1 MQIKPRMLQYIKED
15 EVRSFVE
22 PVLIGLG
29 GAVVRKGFPY
39 LGFAL
44 ALYFA
49 MVVTLAASPRQD
61 KPPQP
66 FGPDAFSGRVVVQS
80 SSPPLGMR
88 LFACIDDCL
97 IYKSEVVGIKEGGAY
112 SGLVV
117 NPTDRSLVGHSI
129 YFYLVNNFGRIQALE
144 TVDFAAATDNFT
156 LDLNFS
162 DRIPVPTPLPTVT
175 PTASL
180 PVPGDVAVTAI
191 PRMALIVGAISV
203 VLGMGILMA
212 ARRRAA

>member
-1 MQIKPRMLQYIKED
+1 MLQDIKAD
-15 EVRSFVE
+15 GLQSFVE

-29 GAVVRKGFPY
+29 GAVVRKTFPF
-39 LGFAL
+39 LAL
-44 ALYFA
+44 ALALNIA
-49 MVVTLAASPRQD
+49 MLVTLAASPQQD

-80 SSPPLGMR
+80 SSPPLGMT

-129 YFYLVNNFGRIQALE
+129 HFYLANDFGRIQALE

-156 LDLNFS
+156 LDLNFF
-162 DRIPVPTPLPTVT
+162 DAIPVPTPLPTVT

-191 PRMALIVGAISV
+191 PRMALIVGAIAV

>member
-1 MQIKPRMLQYIKED
+1 MLQDIKVD
-15 EVRSFVE
+15 GLRYFVD

-29 GAVVRKGFPY
+29 GAGVRREFPF
-39 LGFAL
+39 LAL
-44 ALYFA
+44 ALALNFA
-49 MVVTLAASPRQD
+49 MLVTLAASPHQD

-66 FGPDAFSGRVVVQS
+66 FGPDAFSGRAVVQS
-80 SSPPLGMR
+80 GSPPLGMK

-112 SGLVV
+112 SRLVV

-129 YFYLVNNFGRIQALE
+129 HFYLANDFGRIQALE
-144 TVDFAAATDNFT
+144 TVDFAGATDNFA

-162 DRIPVPTPLPTVT
+162 DTIPVPTPLPTVT

-180 PVPGDVAVTAI
+180 PVPGDVTVTAI
-191 PRMALIVGAISV
+191 PRMALIVGAIAV

>member
-1 MQIKPRMLQYIKED
+1 MLQDIKVD
-15 EVRSFVE
+15 GLRYFVD

-29 GAVVRKGFPY
+29 GAGVRREFPF
-39 LGFAL
+39 LAL
-44 ALYFA
+44 ALALNFA
-49 MVVTLAASPRQD
+49 MLVTLAAAPHQD

-66 FGPDAFSGRVVVQS
+66 FGPDAFSGRAVVQS
-80 SSPPLGMR
+80 GSPPLGMK

-112 SGLVV
+112 NRLIV

-129 YFYLVNNFGRIQALE
+129 HFYLANDFGRIQALE
-144 TVDFAAATDNFT
+144 TVDFAGATDNFT

-162 DRIPVPTPLPTVT
+162 DTIPVPTPLPTVT

-180 PVPGDVAVTAI
+180 PVAGDVTVTAI
-191 PRMALIVGAISV
+191 PRMALIVGAIAV

-212 ARRRAA
+212 ARRRAV

>member
-1 MQIKPRMLQYIKED
+1 MLQDIKVD
-15 EVRSFVE
+15 RLRYFVD

-29 GAVVRKGFPY
+29 GAVVRREFPF
-39 LGFAL
+39 LAL
-44 ALYFA
+44 ALALNFA
-49 MVVTLAASPRQD
+49 MLVTLAASPHQD

-66 FGPDAFSGRVVVQS
+66 FGPDAFSGRAVVQS
-80 SSPPLGMR
+80 GSPPLGIK

-112 SGLVV
+112 SRLVV

-129 YFYLVNNFGRIQALE
+129 HFYLANDFGRIQALE
-144 TVDFAAATDNFT
+144 TVDFAGATDNFT

-162 DRIPVPTPLPTVT
+162 DTIPVPTPLPTVT

-180 PVPGDVAVTAI
+180 PVAGDVTVTAI
-191 PRMALIVGAISV
+191 PRMALIVGAIAV

>member
-1 MQIKPRMLQYIKED
+1 MDGLRY
-15 EVRSFVE
+15 FVD

-29 GAVVRKGFPY
+29 GAGVRREFPF
-39 LGFAL
+39 LGLAL
-44 ALYFA
+44 ALNFA
-49 MVVTLAASPRQD
+49 MLVTLAASPHQD

-66 FGPDAFSGRVVVQS
+66 FGPDAFSGRAVVQS
-80 SSPPLGMR
+80 GSPPLGMK

-112 SGLVV
+112 SRLVV

-129 YFYLVNNFGRIQALE
+129 HFYLANDFGRIQALE
-144 TVDFAAATDNFT
+144 TVDFAGATDNFA

-162 DRIPVPTPLPTVT
+162 DTIPVPTPLPTVT

-180 PVPGDVAVTAI
+180 PVPGDVTVTAI
-191 PRMALIVGAISV
+191 PRMALIVGAIAV

-212 ARRRAA
+212 ARRRAT

>member
-1 MQIKPRMLQYIKED
+1 MLQDIKVD
-15 EVRSFVE
+15 GLRYFVD

-29 GAVVRKGFPY
+29 GAGVRREF
-39 LGFAL
+39 LFLAL
-44 ALYFA
+44 ALALNFA
-49 MVVTLAASPRQD
+49 MLVTLAASPHQD

-66 FGPDAFSGRVVVQS
+66 FGPDAFSGRAVVQS
-80 SSPPLGMR
+80 GAAPLGMK

-112 SGLVV
+112 SRLVV

-129 YFYLVNNFGRIQALE
+129 HFYLANDFGRIQALE
-144 TVDFAAATDNFT
+144 TVDFAGATDNFT

-162 DRIPVPTPLPTVT
+162 DTIPVPTPLPTVT

-180 PVPGDVAVTAI
+180 PVAGDGTVTAI
-191 PRMALIVGAISV
+191 PRMALIVGAIAV

>member
-1 MQIKPRMLQYIKED
+1 MLQDIKVD
-15 EVRSFVE
+15 GLRYFVD

-29 GAVVRKGFPY
+29 GAGVRREFPF
-39 LGFAL
+39 LAL
-44 ALYFA
+44 ALALNFA
-49 MVVTLAASPRQD
+49 MLVTLAASPHQD

-66 FGPDAFSGRVVVQS
+66 FGPDAFSGRAVVQS
-80 SSPPLGMR
+80 GSPPLGMK

-112 SGLVV
+112 SRLVV

-129 YFYLVNNFGRIQALE
+129 HFYLANDFGRIQALE
-144 TVDFAAATDNFT
+144 TVDFAGATDNFT
-156 LDLNFS
+156 LDLKFS
-162 DRIPVPTPLPTVT
+162 DTIPVPTPLPTVT

-180 PVPGDVAVTAI
+180 PVPGDVTVTAI
-191 PRMALIVGAISV
+191 PRMALIVGAIAV

>member
-1 MQIKPRMLQYIKED
+1 MLQDIKAD
-15 EVRSFVE
+15 GLRSFVE

-29 GAVVRKGFPY
+29 GAVVRREFPF
-39 LGFAL
+39 LAL
-44 ALYFA
+44 ALALNFA
-49 MVVTLAASPRQD
+49 MLVTLAASPHQD

-80 SSPPLGMR
+80 NSPPLGMR

-129 YFYLVNNFGRIQALE
+129 HFYLANGFGRIQALE

-156 LDLNFS
+156 LDLNFF
-162 DRIPVPTPLPTVT
+162 DAIPVPTPLPTVT

-180 PVPGDVAVTAI
+180 PAPGDVTVTAI
-191 PRMALIVGAISV
+191 PRMALIVGAIAV

>member
-1 MQIKPRMLQYIKED
+1 MDGL
-15 EVRSFVE
+15 RSFVE

-29 GAVVRKGFPY
+29 GAVVRREFPF
-39 LGFAL
+39 LAL
-44 ALYFA
+44 ALALNFA
-49 MVVTLAASPRQD
+49 MLVTLAASPHQD

-97 IYKSEVVGIKEGGAY
+97 IYKSEVVEIKEGGAY
-112 SGLVV
+112 SRLVV

-129 YFYLVNNFGRIQALE
+129 HFYRANDFGRSQALE

-162 DRIPVPTPLPTVT
+162 DAIPVPTPLPTVT

-191 PRMALIVGAISV
+191 PRMALVVGAIAV

>member
-1 MQIKPRMLQYIKED
+1 MLQDIKVEGL
-15 EVRSFVE
+15 RYFVD

-29 GAVVRKGFPY
+29 GAVVRRGFPF
-39 LGFAL
+39 LVLAL
-44 ALYFA
+44 ALNFV

-66 FGPDAFSGRVVVQS
+66 FGPDAFSGRAVVQNGF
-80 SSPPLGMR
+80 PPLGMK
-88 LFACIDDCL
+88 LFACIDDCF

-112 SGLVV
+112 SRLVV

-129 YFYLVNNFGRIQALE
+129 HFYLANDFGRIQALE
-144 TVDFAAATDNFT
+144 TVDFAGATDNFA

-162 DRIPVPTPLPTVT
+162 DTIPVPTPLPTVT

-180 PVPGDVAVTAI
+180 PVAGDVTVTAI
-191 PRMALIVGAISV
+191 PRMALIVGAIAV

>member
-1 MQIKPRMLQYIKED
+1 MLQDIRED
-15 EVRSFVE
+15 GLRSFVE
-22 PVLIGLG
+22 PVFIGLG
-29 GAVVRKGFPY
+29 GAVVRIQFRF
-39 LGFAL
+39 LAL
-44 ALYFA
+44 ALALNIA
-49 MVVTLAASPRQD
+49 MLVTLAASPHQY

-80 SSPPLGMR
+80 SSPPVGMW

-97 IYKSEVVGIKEGGAY
+97 IYKSKVVGIKEGGAY
-112 SGLVV
+112 SGLIV

-129 YFYLVNNFGRIQALE
+129 NFYLANDFGLILALE
-144 TVDFAAATDNFT
+144 SVDFAAATDNFT

-180 PVPGDVAVTAI
+180 PVPGDVTVTAI
-191 PRMALIVGAISV
+191 PRMALIVGAIAV

>member
-1 MQIKPRMLQYIKED
+1 MLQDIKAD
-15 EVRSFVE
+15 GLRYFVD

-29 GAVVRKGFPY
+29 GAGVRREFPF
-39 LGFAL
+39 LAL
-44 ALYFA
+44 ALALNFA
-49 MVVTLAASPRQD
+49 MLVTLAASPHQD

-66 FGPDAFSGRVVVQS
+66 FGPDAFSGRAVVQNG
-80 SSPPLGMR
+80 SPPLGLM

-97 IYKSEVVGIKEGGAY
+97 IYKSEVVWIKEEGAY
-112 SGLVV
+112 SRLVV

-129 YFYLVNNFGRIQALE
+129 HFYLANDFGRIQALE
-144 TVDFAAATDNFT
+144 TVDFAGATDNFT

-162 DRIPVPTPLPTVT
+162 DTIPVPTPLPTVT

-180 PVPGDVAVTAI
+180 PVPGDVTVTAI
-191 PRMALIVGAISV
+191 PRMALIVGAIAV

>member
-1 MQIKPRMLQYIKED
+1 MLQDIKVD
-15 EVRSFVE
+15 GLRYFVD

-29 GAVVRKGFPY
+29 GAGVRRKFPF
-39 LGFAL
+39 LAL
-44 ALYFA
+44 ALALNFA
-49 MVVTLAASPRQD
+49 MLVTLAASPHQD

-66 FGPDAFSGRVVVQS
+66 FGPDAFSGRAVVQS
-80 SSPPLGMR
+80 GSPPLGMK

-112 SGLVV
+112 SRLVV

-129 YFYLVNNFGRIQALE
+129 HFYLANDFGRIQALE
-144 TVDFAAATDNFT
+144 TVDFAGATDNFT

-162 DRIPVPTPLPTVT
+162 DTIPVPTPLPTVT

-180 PVPGDVAVTAI
+180 PVPGDVTVTAI
-191 PRMALIVGAISV
+191 PRMALIVGAIAV

>member
-1 MQIKPRMLQYIKED
+1 MR
-15 EVRSFVE
+15 
-22 PVLIGLG
+22 
-29 GAVVRKGFPY
+29 RKFPS
-39 LGFAL
+39 LAL
-44 ALYFA
+44 ALALNFG
-49 MVVTLAASPRQD
+49 MLVTLAASPHQD

-66 FGPDAFSGRVVVQS
+66 FGPDAFSGRAVVQS
-80 SSPPLGMR
+80 GSPPLGMK

-112 SGLVV
+112 SRLVV

-129 YFYLVNNFGRIQALE
+129 HFYLANDFGRIQAME
-144 TVDFAAATDNFT
+144 TVDFAGATDNFA

-162 DRIPVPTPLPTVT
+162 DTIPVPTPLPTVT

-180 PVPGDVAVTAI
+180 PVAGDVTVTAI
-191 PRMALIVGAISV
+191 PRMALIVGAIAV

-212 ARRRAA
+212 ARHRAA

>member
-1 MQIKPRMLQYIKED
+1 MLQDIKVD
-15 EVRSFVE
+15 GLRSFVE
-22 PVLIGLG
+22 PVIIGLG
-29 GAVVRKGFPY
+29 GAVVRREFPF
-39 LGFAL
+39 LVLAL
-44 ALYFA
+44 ALNFA
-49 MVVTLAASPRQD
+49 MLVTLAASPNQE

-80 SSPPLGMR
+80 SFPPLGMR

-112 SGLVV
+112 SRLVV

-129 YFYLVNNFGRIQALE
+129 HFYLANDFGRIQALE

-162 DRIPVPTPLPTVT
+162 DAIPVPTPLPTVT

-180 PVPGDVAVTAI
+180 PVPGDVTVTAI
-191 PRMALIVGAISV
+191 PRMALIVGVIAV
-203 VLGMGILMA
+203 VLGMGILMT
-212 ARRRAA
+212 ARRRAG

>member
-1 MQIKPRMLQYIKED
+1 MLQDIKVD
-15 EVRSFVE
+15 GLRYFVD

-29 GAVVRKGFPY
+29 GAGVRREFPF
-39 LGFAL
+39 LAL
-44 ALYFA
+44 ALALNFA
-49 MVVTLAASPRQD
+49 MLVTLAASPHQD

-66 FGPDAFSGRVVVQS
+66 FGPDAFSGRAVVQNG
-80 SSPPLGMR
+80 SPPVGMK

-97 IYKSEVVGIKEGGAY
+97 IYKSEVVGIKKGGAY
-112 SGLVV
+112 SRLVV

-129 YFYLVNNFGRIQALE
+129 HFYLANDFGRIQALE
-144 TVDFAAATDNFT
+144 TVDFAGATDNFT

-162 DRIPVPTPLPTVT
+162 DPIPVPTPLPTVT

-180 PVPGDVAVTAI
+180 PVAGDVTVTAI
-191 PRMALIVGAISV
+191 PRMALIVGAIAL

-212 ARRRAA
+212 ARRRAG

>member
-1 MQIKPRMLQYIKED
+1 MLQDIKVD
-15 EVRSFVE
+15 GLRYFVD

-29 GAVVRKGFPY
+29 GAGVRREFPF
-39 LGFAL
+39 LAL
-44 ALYFA
+44 ALALNFA
-49 MVVTLAASPRQD
+49 MLVTLAASPHQD

-66 FGPDAFSGRVVVQS
+66 FGPDAFSGRAVVQS
-80 SSPPLGMR
+80 GAPPLGMK

-112 SGLVV
+112 SRLVV

-129 YFYLVNNFGRIQALE
+129 HFYLANDFGRIQALE
-144 TVDFAAATDNFT
+144 TVDFAGATDNFT

-162 DRIPVPTPLPTVT
+162 DTIPVPTPLPTVT

-180 PVPGDVAVTAI
+180 PVPGDVTVTAI
-191 PRMALIVGAISV
+191 PRMALIVGAIAV